1 MSVYSK
7 DKFVTLLTYG
17 YVVTGIQKMQ
27 GISVQLTA
35 GSVSERL
42 KMDLGEKYKK
52 DKCEVITVC
61 EDKSFR
67 NEKKTT
73 FIHNSVRWST
83 SFHPITHGYEFQFSN
98 VKF

>member
-67 NEKKTT
+67 NEKKKTHLST
-73 FIHNSVRWST
+73 ILSDGQLHFIPSHMDMNFNFPT
-83 SFHPITHGYEFQFSN
+83 
-98 VKF
+98 